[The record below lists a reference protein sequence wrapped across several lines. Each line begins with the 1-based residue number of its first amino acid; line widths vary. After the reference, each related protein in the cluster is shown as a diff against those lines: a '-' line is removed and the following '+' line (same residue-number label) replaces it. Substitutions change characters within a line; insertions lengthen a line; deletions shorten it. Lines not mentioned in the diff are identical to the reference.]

1 MPIVFDN
8 RFARKFPEI
17 TTRQSIKPDGK
28 AQLVWL
34 NKPLWSELSPDEEPP
49 TNLSEWIGGL
59 EPWPGTEPV
68 AQKYAGHQF
77 GHFNPYLGDGRG
89 LLLGQVLVDG
99 KLQDIHIKGA
109 GPTPYSRGAD
119 GRAVLRSS
127 IRELLAS
134 EAFNALNI
142 PTTRALAL
150 IKTEGKI
157 QRERVEPGA
166 MLARTAATHVRF
178 GHFEHCFHRGL
189 QDTMK
194 SLWQDTIE
202 VTWPH
207 LADASI
213 SEQFAQVVK
222 STAEMIA
229 SWQAYG
235 FIHGVMNTDNMS
247 LAGETFDFGPY
258 AFLDDYEPERIF
270 NHTDAGGRYGFLQQP
285 GIGLWN
291 LKRLA
296 QAISP
301 LVSADDLEAAQES
314 YEPELRKAYLNLM
327 TKRLGMLSVP
337 ADKRMSLIGGW
348 LSLLEVNKADYQL
361 SFRDLIDSVT
371 AQEPKGIL
379 AQNGDSWWREYTEAV
394 ENKPDIEVMQHVN
407 PWVIVRTHHA
417 HRVIT
422 AAEKEDYSLLNDYLN
437 VLLNPFS
444 ERARKSQWA
453 KPPTA
458 EEQVSQLSCS
468 S

>member
-17 TTRQSIKPDGK
+17 ITHQPIKPDGK
-28 AQLVWL
+28 AKLVWL
-34 NKPLWSELSPDEEPP
+34 NDNLWAELSAGEQLPND
-49 TNLSEWIGGL
+49 LADRISGVA
-59 EPWPGTEPV
+59 PWPGTEPV

-89 LLLGQVLVDG
+89 LLLAQVDVEGQ
-99 KLQDIHIKGA
+99 LQDVHVKGA

-134 EAFNALNI
+134 EALHAVGI

-150 IKTEGKI
+150 VRTEGKI
-157 QRERVEPGA
+157 QRERLEPGA

-189 QDTMK
+189 QDTMQN
-194 SLWQDTIE
+194 LWQDTVE
-202 VTWPH
+202 VVWPN

-213 SEQFAQVVK
+213 ADQFSQVVK

-258 AFLDDYEPERIF
+258 AFLDEYEPEKIF

-285 GIGLWN
+285 GVGLWN
-291 LKRLA
+291 LKKLA

-301 LVSADDLEAAQES
+301 LAQTETLQPALDS

-327 TKRLGMLSVP
+327 TQRLGMSSVP
-337 ADKRMSLIGGW
+337 AEQRMSLIGGW
-348 LSLLEVNKADYQL
+348 LSLLEVNHADYQL
-361 SFRDLIDSVT
+361 SFRDLIDSIEKG
-371 AQEPKGIL
+371 EPIGL
-379 AQNGDSWWREYTEAV
+379 LSQSGGSWWQEYKTATGKNNDV
-394 ENKPDIEVMQHVN
+394 ECMKQVN

-417 HRVIT
+417 QRVIE
-422 AAEKEDYSLLNDYLN
+422 ASDAGDDSLLRDYIAA
-437 VLLNPFS
+437 LLNPFS
-444 ERARKSQWA
+444 EALRDSQWT
-453 KPPTA
+453 KPPNAA
-458 EEQVSQLSCS
+458 EKVSQLSCS

>member
-17 TTRQSIKPDGK
+17 ITHQPIKPDGK
-28 AQLVWL
+28 AKLLWL
-34 NKPLWSELSPDEEPP
+34 NDNLWAELSAGAPP
-49 TNLSEWIGGL
+49 PNDLVDWLSGG

-89 LLLGQVLVDG
+89 LLLGQVVVEG
-99 KLQDIHIKGA
+99 KVQDLHVKGA

-134 EAFNALNI
+134 EALHAIGI

-150 IKTEGKI
+150 VRTEGKI

-189 QDTMK
+189 EETMQN
-194 SLWQDTIE
+194 LWQDTIE
-202 VTWPH
+202 VVWPD
-207 LADASI
+207 LAETSI
-213 SEQFAQVVK
+213 EDQFSQVVK

-229 SWQAYG
+229 GWQAYG

-258 AFLDDYEPERIF
+258 AFLDEYEPEKIF

-285 GIGLWN
+285 GVGLWN

-301 LVSADDLEAAQES
+301 LVKAEKLQPALDN
-314 YEPELRKAYLNLM
+314 YEPELRKAYLDLM
-327 TKRLGMLSVP
+327 TKRLGMSSVP
-337 ADKRMSLIGGW
+337 AEQRMSLTGGW
-348 LSLLEVNKADYQL
+348 LSLLEVNNADYQL
-361 SFRDLIDSVT
+361 SFHDLIDSLET
-371 AQEPKGIL
+371 GEPTGLL
-379 AQNGDSWWREYTEAV
+379 AKSGESWWQEYKAAIGKNNEV
-394 ENKPDIEVMQHVN
+394 ERMKQVN
-407 PWVIVRTHHA
+407 PRVIVRTHHA
-417 HRVIT
+417 QRVIEASEAGDDTLLRDYIT
-422 AAEKEDYSLLNDYLN
+422 A
-437 VLLNPFS
+437 LLNPFS
-444 ERARKSQWA
+444 EALRGSQWS
-453 KPPTA
+453 KPPAA
-458 EEQVSQLSCS
+458 EEKVSELSCS

>member
-17 TTRQSIKPDGK
+17 TTRQPIKPDGEAK
-28 AQLVWL
+28 LLWF
-34 NKPLWSELSPDEEPP
+34 NNPLWSELTAGEAAPAD
-49 TNLSEWIGGL
+49 LAMWVGGL
-59 EPWPGTEPV
+59 KSWPGTDPV

-89 LLLGQVLVDG
+89 LLLGQVVVDG
-99 KLQDIHIKGA
+99 KLQDIHVKGA

-134 EAFNALNI
+134 EAMHALRL

-157 QRERVEPGA
+157 QRERLEPGA

-189 QDTMK
+189 EKTMQN
-194 SLWQDTIE
+194 LWQDSIE
-202 VTWPH
+202 AIWPH
-207 LADASI
+207 LADASVQ
-213 SEQFAQVVK
+213 EGFAQVVK
-222 STAEMIA
+222 CTAEMIA
-229 SWQAYG
+229 GWQAYG

-258 AFLDDYEPERIF
+258 VFLDDYKPEKIF

-296 QAISP
+296 QAMSP
-301 LVSADDLEAAQES
+301 MINANELQPALDNYEA
-314 YEPELRKAYLNLM
+314 ELRRAYLEQM
-327 TKRLGMLSVP
+327 TARLGISSVP
-337 ADKRMSLIGGW
+337 AEERMRLIGGW
-348 LSLLEVNKADYQL
+348 LSLLEVNNADYQL
-361 SFRDLIDSVT
+361 AFRDLIDSLET
-371 AQEPKGIL
+371 GKPTGLLKESGE
-379 AQNGDSWWREYTEAV
+379 SWWLEYNEATLG
-394 ENKPDIEVMQHVN
+394 KSDIELMKAVN
-407 PWVIVRTHHA
+407 PWVVVRTHHA
-417 HRVIT
+417 QRVIE
-422 AAEKEDYSLLNDYLN
+422 AAEAGDESLLNDYLEAL
-437 VLLNPFS
+437 VNPFAES
-444 ERARKSQWA
+444 LRDSAWA
-453 KPPTA
+453 KPPSVD
-458 EEQVSQLSCS
+458 EQVSELSCS